1 MLKIIYRLK
10 NYTLFNKCEYDDI
23 EFPYNIYIYI
33 YRFFL
38 NLMGLWD
45 MNSLSV
51 LSLSGSGVVTENFI
65 TVFCLNDIQ
74 CCTES
79 DQLLYGCLIQFGI

>member
-1 MLKIIYRLK
+1 
-10 NYTLFNKCEYDDI
+10 
-23 EFPYNIYIYI
+23 
-33 YRFFL
+33 
-38 NLMGLWD
+38 MGLWD